1 MATATLSATKR
12 SDTGKGV
19 ARSLRREGRIPGII
33 YGRARQPQALSIS
46 ARELL
51 RLLEHISAEN
61 TVIDLTIDGTT
72 ARTLIRQIQRH
83 PLKRDIIHVDLQE
96 LIAGEKVEVKIPIVL
111 QGVPAG
117 VRTSGGILDQ
127 VMRELRVRVDPAHI
141 PARFEVDV
149 LELNIGHSIHVSD
162 LTIPPGVEV
171 MDDDTSTIATVSAP
185 RAIEEPTP
193 VAAVE
198 GAELA
203 EPELIRKPKGEG
215 EEGAEEEPEKERE
228 KEKEKK

>member
-1 MATATLSATKR
+1 MATASLSATKR

-19 ARSLRREGRIPGII
+19 ARTLRREGRIPGVI
-33 YGRARQPQALSIS
+33 YGRMRQPQALSIS
-46 ARELL
+46 ARELM

-61 TVIDLTIDGTT
+61 TVIDLTMDGST

-83 PLKRDIIHVDLQE
+83 PLRRDIIHVDLQE
-96 LIAGEKVEVKIPIVL
+96 LIAGEKVEVKIPIIL
-111 QGVPAG
+111 QGIPAG

-127 VMRELRVRVDPAHI
+127 VMRELRVRVDPAQI

-162 LTIPPGVEV
+162 LAIPPGVEV

-193 VAAVE
+193 VAA
-198 GAELA
+198 AETA
-203 EPELIRKPKGEG
+203 EPTEPELIRKPKGED
-215 EEGAEEEPEKERE
+215 EEGEGEPE

>member
-19 ARSLRREGRIPGII
+19 ARSLRREGRIPGVI
-33 YGRARQPQALSIS
+33 YGRERQPQALSIS

-96 LIAGEKVEVKIPIVL
+96 LIAGEKVEVRIPIVL

-127 VMRELRVRVDPAHI
+127 VMRELRVRVDPLQM
-141 PARFEVDV
+141 PSRFDVDV
-149 LELNIGHSIHVSD
+149 SELNIGHSIHVSE
-162 LTIPPGVEV
+162 LSVPAGVEV
-171 MDDDTSTIATVSAP
+171 LDDDTLTIATVAAP

-198 GAELA
+198 GAEPA
-203 EPELIRKPKGEG
+203 EPELIRKPKEG
-215 EEGAEEEPEKERE
+215 EEGAEEEPEKE

>member
-1 MATATLSATKR
+1 MTTATLSATKR

-19 ARSLRREGRIPGII
+19 ARSLRREGRIPGVI

-61 TVIDLTIDGTT
+61 TVIDLTIDGST

-83 PLKRDIIHVDLQE
+83 PLRRDIIHVDLQE

-111 QGVPAG
+111 LGTPAG

-127 VMRELRVRVDPAHI
+127 VMRELRVRVDPSHI
-141 PARFEVDV
+141 PTRFEVDV
-149 LELNIGHSIHVSD
+149 TELNIGHSIHVNEI
-162 LTIPPGVEV
+162 TVPAGVEV
-171 MDDDTSTIATVSAP
+171 MDDDTSTIATVAAP

-198 GAELA
+198 TAEPA
-203 EPELIRKPKGEG
+203 EPELIRKPKGE

-228 KEKEKK
+228 KEKK

>member
-19 ARSLRREGRIPGII
+19 ARSLRRDGRIPGVI
-33 YGRARQPQALSIS
+33 YGRTRQPQALSIS

-96 LIAGEKVEVKIPIVL
+96 LVAGEKVEVKIPIVL
-111 QGVPAG
+111 QGTPAG
-117 VRTSGGILDQ
+117 VRTSGGVLDQ
-127 VMRELRVRVDPAHI
+127 VMRELRVRVDPSQM
-141 PARFEVDV
+141 PARFDVDV
-149 LELNIGHSIHVSD
+149 TELNIGHSMHVSE
-162 LTIPPGVEV
+162 ISVPAGVEV
-171 MDDDTSTIATVSAP
+171 LDDDESTIATVVAP

-193 VAAVE
+193 VAAAEGVE
-198 GAELA
+198 PA
-203 EPELIRKPKGEG
+203 EPELIRKPKGE
-215 EEGAEEEPEKERE
+215 EEGAEGEEQPE

>member
-1 MATATLSATKR
+1 MTTASLSATKR

-19 ARSLRREGRIPGII
+19 ARSLRREGRIPGVI
-33 YGRARQPQALSIS
+33 YGRMRQPQALSIS
-46 ARELL
+46 ARELM

-61 TVIDLTIDGTT
+61 TVIDLTMDGST

-83 PLKRDIIHVDLQE
+83 PLRRDIIHVDLQE
-96 LIAGEKVEVKIPIVL
+96 LIAGEKVEVKIPIIL
-111 QGVPAG
+111 QGIPAG

-127 VMRELRVRVDPAHI
+127 VMRELRVRVDPAQI

-162 LTIPPGVEV
+162 LAIPAGVEV

-193 VAAVE
+193 VAA
-198 GAELA
+198 AETA
-203 EPELIRKPKGEG
+203 EPTEPELIRKPKGED
-215 EEGAEEEPEKERE
+215 EEGEGEPE

>member
-19 ARSLRREGRIPGII
+19 ARSLRRDGRIPGVI
-33 YGRARQPQALSIS
+33 YGRMRQPQALSIS
-46 ARELL
+46 ARELM

-61 TVIDLTIDGTT
+61 TVIDLTMDGST

-83 PLKRDIIHVDLQE
+83 PLRRDIIHVDLQE
-96 LIAGEKVEVKIPIVL
+96 LIAGEKVEVRIPIIL
-111 QGVPAG
+111 QGIPAG

-127 VMRELRVRVDPAHI
+127 VMRELRVRVDPSQI

-198 GAELA
+198 TAEPT
-203 EPELIRKPKGEG
+203 EPELIRKPKGED
-215 EEGAEEEPEKERE
+215 EEGEGEPE

>member
-1 MATATLSATKR
+1 MATASLSATTR

-19 ARSLRREGRIPGII
+19 ARSLRREGRIPGVI
-33 YGRARQPQALSIS
+33 YGRMRQPQALSIS

-61 TVIDLTIDGTT
+61 TVIDLTIDGST

-83 PLKRDIIHVDLQE
+83 PLRRDIIHVDLQE
-96 LIAGEKVEVKIPIVL
+96 LIAGEKVEVRIPIVL

-127 VMRELRVRVDPAHI
+127 VMRELRVRVDPAQI

-171 MDDDTSTIATVSAP
+171 MDDDSSTIATVSAP

-193 VAAVE
+193 VAAAETVE
-198 GAELA
+198 PT
-203 EPELIRKPKGEG
+203 EPELIRKPKGED
-215 EEGAEEEPEKERE
+215 EEGEGEPE

>member
-19 ARSLRREGRIPGII
+19 ARSLRRDGRIPGVI
-33 YGRARQPQALSIS
+33 YGRTRQPQALSIS

-61 TVIDLTIDGTT
+61 TVIDLTIDGST

-83 PLKRDIIHVDLQE
+83 PLRRDIIHVDLQE

-127 VMRELRVRVDPAHI
+127 VMRELRVRVDPSQI

-149 LELNIGHSIHVSD
+149 TELNIGHSIHVNE
-162 LTIPPGVEV
+162 IAVPAGVEV
-171 MDDDTSTIATVSAP
+171 MDDDSSTIVTVAAP

-193 VAAVE
+193 VAV
-198 GAELA
+198 AETA
-203 EPELIRKPKGEG
+203 EPTEPELIRKPKGD
-215 EEGAEEEPEKERE
+215 EEGAEAEPEKE